1 MDLKNTISKTDTLKN
16 DLKLAK
22 DKINDKIISGGGTI
36 ADTLNAVPDT
46 IDKMLKENYKKVAII
61 DTEQFK
67 FADNREFSTF
77 RLATNFEFT
86 PSICF
91 LQAHALAG
99 VGGSGQ
105 IIAVDAKKLDFVEGA
120 VTEIRNIQIKQD
132 EIVFNAKT
140 TNTAFDKVKFRV
152 VAIE

>member
-1 MDLKNTISKTDTLKN
+1 MDLENTITKTDTLKN

-36 ADTLNAVPDT
+36 ANTISAVPDA

-61 DTEQFK
+61 DTEQYK

-77 RLATNFEFT
+77 KITTNFNFT
-86 PSICF
+86 PSICY
-91 LQAHALAG
+91 LQAHVLAG
-99 VGGSGQ
+99 SGGSGQ
-105 IIAVDAKKLDFVEGA
+105 MIAIDAKKFDFVEGIA
-120 VTEIRNIQIKQD
+120 VIRNIQIKQN

-140 TNTAFDKVKFRV
+140 TNSVFDKVKFRV